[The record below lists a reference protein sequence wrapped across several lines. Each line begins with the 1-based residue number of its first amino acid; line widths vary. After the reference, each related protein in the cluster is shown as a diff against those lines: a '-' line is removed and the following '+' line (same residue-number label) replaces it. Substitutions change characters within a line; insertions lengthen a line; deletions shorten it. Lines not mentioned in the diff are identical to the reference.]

1 LLEVALIA
9 ALALAPQAAPADLQ
23 YATTGEDLYRIEST
37 GTFTRV
43 SYAGTESL
51 SIAREG
57 RSVRFAASAQY
68 TRQGPDGKTR
78 GEARFVQV
86 LQPNGSFVD
95 RVDND
100 PDFLTILNQPF
111 AVWIDGPTLR
121 DLRAMRSRVPFS
133 AASPLG
139 DATLLQGFLRPG
151 VAGPIDGS
159 PTVAVR
165 FEAQGPM
172 SGTLPGYAD
181 ATVSG
186 TMRMDGTAYYALN
199 GADLLAFSVTLTLDA
214 RLAQGRPAVSVPVRI
229 TYRRSMRATSR
240 TPPPAP
246 LATGGGTVAPATP

>member
-1 LLEVALIA
+1 V
-9 ALALAPQAAPADLQ
+9 PQAAAADLQ
-23 YATTGEDLYRIEST
+23 YDTTGQDLYRIESA

-43 SYAGTESL
+43 SYEGTERL
-51 SIAREG
+51 TIVHEG
-57 RSVRFAASAQY
+57 TSVRFAAHASY
-68 TRQGPDGKTR
+68 TRQGPDGKSK
-78 GEARFVQV
+78 GDALFVQV

-111 AVWIDGPTLR
+111 AIWIDGPTLR
-121 DLRAMRSRVPFS
+121 DLRAMRGRVPFS
-133 AASPLG
+133 ATSPLG
-139 DATLLQGFLRPG
+139 DETLLHGFLRPG

-165 FEAQGPM
+165 FEAEGPM
-172 SGTLPGYAD
+172 SGPLPGYAD

-186 TMRMDGTAYYALN
+186 TMRMDGTAYYALT
-199 GADLLAFSVTLTLDA
+199 GANLLAFSVTLTLDA
-214 RLAQGRPAVSVPVRI
+214 RLAQGRPPVSVPMRI

-240 TPPPAP
+240 TPPPIP